1 MYWLEAT
8 SQSHKLLPQF
18 NSMLPTSGILM
29 NWNQAYSAGSG
40 QSDAF
45 KWGLHT
51 HKKKKKKSTWKVYE
65 AAGCVF
71 QKVFYTWLCFSFNN
85 KLFGFQTR
93 THALSSA
100 ARKQWRDISKDV
112 IVCRINH
119 FCVCLCFVFLF
130 LCFGLRIDGWGQIL
144 FSHRK
149 EFTWHVFGSFFDLL
163 FNSCS

>member
-1 MYWLEAT
+1 MR
-8 SQSHKLLPQF
+8 
-18 NSMLPTSGILM
+18 I
-29 NWNQAYSAGSG
+29 
-40 QSDAF
+40 
-45 KWGLHT
+45 T
-51 HKKKKKKSTWKVYE
+51 HAPKKKKTTWKVYE

-112 IVCRINH
+112 IVCRINN

-149 EFTWHVFGSFFDLL
+149 EFTWHVFGSFFLFTLKLL
-163 FNSCS
+163 QLIWKFCKHRRKRSATISLKNNQQITN